1 MQKGVERERKRFD
14 LGTRNRNCPKTRL
27 LSKLQRKSAM
37 KFGEL
42 KIAIIHAV
50 VEKNGEDAAR
60 EVLNETLGVEAKG
73 GMMTA
78 DNSKQ
83 RTPEGVFFV
92 L

>member
-1 MQKGVERERKRFD
+1 
-14 LGTRNRNCPKTRL
+14 
-27 LSKLQRKSAM
+27 M

>member
-1 MQKGVERERKRFD
+1 MQKGGRKGKKEVRF
-14 LGTRNRNCPKTRL
+14 GNPEPE
-27 LSKLQRKSAM
+27 LSQDKASLKIA
-37 KFGEL
+37 KEICDKIGEL